1 MAQQFSL
8 SEAFRMAEDI
18 EANGF
23 EFYSLNAKA
32 SRDKS
37 VKALFAALADM
48 EKVHQ
53 AIFAGFREEYCGESD
68 VHWVDPDDQAAAY
81 IKTVAD
87 NHVFNLNKDMS
98 SLVASLQTPGSAIR
112 MAIGFEKDT
121 IVFFTAIRDAV
132 RDDNRD
138 KIDLL
143 IREEFEHI
151 RILQEELDELEK

>member
-1 MAQQFSL
+1 MGQQFSL
-8 SEAFRMAEDI
+8 SEAFLMAEEI

-23 EFYSLNAKA
+23 EFYRLNAQA

-37 VKALFAALADM
+37 VKALFAALAEK

-53 AIFAGFREEYCGESD
+53 EVFVGFRQEFCGEND
-68 VHWVDPDDQAAAY
+68 VHFVDQDDQAAAY

-87 NHVFNLNKDMS
+87 NHVFNLNKDVS
-98 SLVASLQTPGSAIR
+98 SLVASVQTPGSAIR

-132 RDDNRD
+132 RDENRD

-143 IREEFEHI
+143 IREEFDHI
-151 RILQEELDELEK
+151 RILQEELDKLEK

>member
-1 MAQQFSL
+1 MGQQFSL

-23 EFYSLNAKA
+23 DFYIQNAKA

-37 VKALFAALADM
+37 VKALFTALAEK

-53 AIFAGFREEYCGESD
+53 AIFAGFRKEYCGEKD

-81 IKTVAD
+81 IRTVAD
-87 NHVFNLNKDMS
+87 NHVFNLNKDIS
-98 SLVASLQTPGSAIR
+98 SLVASVQTPESAIR

-132 RDDNRD
+132 RDENRD
-138 KIDLL
+138 KVDLL
-143 IREEFEHI
+143 IREEYEHI
-151 RILQEELDELEK
+151 RILQEELDKLEK